1 MLAPVFTATV
11 GVATAPLIAATTF
24 LCLTVEIVKQLL
36 SKNSYDS
43 PTEGLKAAGLDAKS
57 HVP

>member
-24 LCLTVEIVKQLL
+24 LCLSVEIVRQLL

-43 PTEGLKAAGLDAKS
+43 PKEGLKAAGVDTKS
-57 HVP
+57 YVP